1 MDELKREYIAIDLK
15 SFYASFECVYRGLNP
30 LKTNLVVVDT
40 SRTEKTICLAV
51 SPSLKKYGIGG
62 RARLFEVIQAVKK
75 INADRLKKAPNHR
88 FVGKSFDEDELERNP
103 ALELDYIAATPQMS
117 KYIEIST
124 KIYQIY
130 LKYFSSKDI
139 HVYSIDEMFADI
151 TSYKKAYK
159 KNAEEIVTM
168 VILDVLKET
177 GITATGGIGD
187 NLYLAKVALD
197 IIAKHAKENKYGVR
211 IGKLTEM
218 SYRELLWEHTPLTDF
233 WRVGAGLT
241 RRLYKHGLYTMGD
254 IARQSII
261 DEDVLYKEFGINAE
275 LLIDHAW
282 GYEPVTISD
291 IKNYKPKNNSLSVGQ
306 VLSRAYE
313 YDESKL
319 IVKEMAESLS
329 LDLVKKGLL
338 TDQIVLAFGYDIAD
352 VTDMLN
358 SSEISLDWYGRKV
371 PTGEHG
377 SINLSHFTCSTTVIE
392 KAAVQLFERLI
403 DRRFHVRR
411 VFIVASHVIKEED
424 KEKYTSKYQQL
435 SLFASEEELI
445 DREKKYNENE
455 KEEMELQKTILS
467 IKEKYGKNS
476 ILKGMNLE
484 KGGTT
489 KERNA
494 QIGGHKA

>member
-1 MDELKREYIAIDLK
+1 MGDLNREYIAIDLK

-30 LKTNLVVVDT
+30 LKTNLVVADT

-103 ALELDYIAATPQMS
+103 SLELDYIAATPQMS

-139 HVYSIDEMFADI
+139 HVYSIDEMFADVS
-151 TSYKKAYK
+151 SYKKAYK

-282 GYEPVTISD
+282 GYEPVTVSD

-352 VTDMLN
+352 VTEMLN
-358 SSEISLDWYGRKV
+358 SSEISLDWYRRKV

-377 SINLSHFTCSTTVIE
+377 SINLSHFTCSTTLIE

-411 VFIVASHVIKEED
+411 VFIVASRVIKEED

-445 DREKKYNENE
+445 DREKKFNENE